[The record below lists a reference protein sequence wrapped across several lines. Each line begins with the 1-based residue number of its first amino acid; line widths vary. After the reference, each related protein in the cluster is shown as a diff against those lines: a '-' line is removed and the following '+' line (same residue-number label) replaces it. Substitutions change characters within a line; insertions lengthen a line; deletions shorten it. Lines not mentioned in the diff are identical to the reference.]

1 MLREGQ
7 KSAVEKISN
16 LSDIRGKKILE
27 IGGDLKHEVANYLIE
42 KGALHVTSIN
52 INPQVITQEINDK
65 LTTVNLDA
73 TKLTEYFENASFD
86 MAFGVAILEH
96 IHNTQLLLDQVY
108 SILKP
113 NGLALLHGGPIWT
126 SAIGHHT
133 WVNCGEKFYRFNNQT
148 NPIPDW
154 YHLILNFDEMI
165 EYLTKQKGMTHQH
178 AEQVAKY
185 IYKDSDL
192 SRMSYLDYINAFR
205 NSKFKTI
212 MIYEDPGKP
221 LPQKTL
227 EKLKNTQYRN
237 QKKFDIV
244 ALQFLMEKQ

>member
-1 MLREGQ
+1 MLRKGQ
-7 KSAVEKISN
+7 ISAVEKISN
-16 LSDIRGKKILE
+16 ISDIKGKRILE
-27 IGGDLKHEVANYLIE
+27 IGGDLKHEVADYLIE

-52 INPQVITQEINDK
+52 ISPQVFNQKINDK

-73 TKLTEYFENASFD
+73 TKLTEYFESATFD

-108 SILKP
+108 SVLKP
-113 NGLALLHGGPIWT
+113 KGLALLHGGPIWT
-126 SAIGHHT
+126 SSIGHHT
-133 WVNCGEKFYRFNNQT
+133 WVNCDEKFYRFNDQT

-165 EYLTKQKGMTHQH
+165 EYLTKQKGIRHKH
-178 AEQVAKY
+178 AEQLASY
-185 IYKDSDL
+185 IYKGSDL
-192 SRMSYLDYINAFR
+192 SRMGYLDYINAFR

-221 LPQKTL
+221 LPQKIAERL
-227 EKLKNTQYRN
+227 RNTQYKN
-237 QKKFDIV
+237 QK
-244 ALQFLMEKQ
+244 QFEVIAMQFILEK